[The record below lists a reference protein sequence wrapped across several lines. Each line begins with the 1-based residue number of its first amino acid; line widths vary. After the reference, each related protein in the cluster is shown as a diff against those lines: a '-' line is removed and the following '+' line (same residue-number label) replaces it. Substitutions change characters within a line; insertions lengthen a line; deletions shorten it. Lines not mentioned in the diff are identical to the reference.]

1 VLCTD
6 GLYGGLYP
14 EDIARIASQD
24 KDAET
29 IARDLVKF
37 AVEVDGSDNAT
48 AQVIQVRSIEP
59 MGMYRGRLYPRPI
72 QP

>member
-1 VLCTD
+1 MLCTD

-14 EDIARIASQD
+14 EDIARIARRTKTST
-24 KDAET
+24 A
-29 IARDLVKF
+29 IAQDLVDY

-59 MGMYRGRLYPRPI
+59 MGMYRGRFYPLPKM
-72 QP
+72 

>member
-1 VLCTD
+1 
-6 GLYGGLYP
+6 LYP
-14 EDIARIASQD
+14 EDIARIASQN
-24 KDAET
+24 KDAEN